1 MDNRSFF
8 CNRKRKWGFVL
19 VFCLWSPTNVS
30 TTWPGYRQRIW
41 VLKIDAW
48 HIHFRIRV
56 FFFMILKVVFVLK
69 TSSAN
74 YNSSHQLQK
83 KRRKLVIV
91 FCLLTSSSYT
101 KAGGWGIIQNWL
113 LQGKCL
119 QVEMYQDKIS
129 AFVNCLWLCHKQCTC
144 LLHK

>member
-1 MDNRSFF
+1 MSICKAEFS
-8 CNRKRKWGFVL
+8 L
-19 VFCLWSPTNVS
+19 VFCLWSPANIS
-30 TTWPGYRQRIW
+30 TTWPGCKQRIW

-48 HIHFRIRV
+48 HIHFQTRV
-56 FFFMILKVVFVLK
+56 FFFMNLKVVFDLK

-83 KRRKLVIV
+83 RRKLVIV
-91 FCLLTSSSYT
+91 FCLLTSSSHT
-101 KAGGWGIIQNWL
+101 KAGGWSIIQSWL

-119 QVEMYQDKIS
+119 QVEMYKDKMS
-129 AFVNCLWLCHKQCTC
+129 AFVNCWWLCPKQCTC